1 MIASNSRVRFRKAL
15 QAALIFSGALLAV
28 SCAER
33 GREVIPRPEPVIT
46 ESRHT
51 DDADAIAEPI
61 ASAEPAHVE
70 HREDERPLPA
80 RPARAVISPF
90 DGVEV
95 DRIDRVVRVRAWVAL
110 DAGFLEQ
117 IVCSPGTREHESLLI
132 VNVRPS
138 DLHAALL
145 IAGFASGTPGRW
157 EWNEETEQVRLIP
170 PTGEPLD
177 LFVQYERNGVM
188 IEESIRDWI
197 TDFTGERTFPPDPW
211 VFGGSM
217 FRPNPE
223 SMGYGEYYVA
233 DISGSIVGLVTFG
246 DEILGF
252 SHVISDQADIHEP
265 EWVVNTDRIPPPNT
279 EVTLIIRRAK

>member
-1 MIASNSRVRFRKAL
+1 MTPRHSTPRFPD
-15 QAALIFSGALLAV
+15 ALLAAWMLLCALMAT

-33 GREVIPRPEPVIT
+33 GREVIPRPDSV
-46 ESRHT
+46 
-51 DDADAIAEPI
+51 IAE
-61 ASAEPAHVE
+61 SAHTIDTAPLAHSAATTEP
-70 HREDERPLPA
+70 PLPA

-90 DGVEV
+90 EGVEV
-95 DRIDRVVRVRAWVAL
+95 DRIDRIVTVRAWVAL

-157 EWNEETEQVRLIP
+157 EWNEETEEVRLIP
-170 PTGEPLD
+170 PTGERLD
-177 LFVQYERNGVM
+177 LFVQYERDGVM
-188 IEESIRDWI
+188 TEESIRDWI
-197 TDFTGERTFPPDPW
+197 TDFTGERTFPSDPW

-217 FRPNPE
+217 FRRNPE

-252 SHVISDQADIHEP
+252 SHVISDQAELHEP
-265 EWVVNTDRIPPPNT
+265 EWMVNTDRIPPLNT
-279 EVTLIIRRAK
+279 EVKLIIRRAK